1 VDMSEDHKPTDEA
14 ELSRI
19 QRAGG
24 HVGADGRV
32 NGGLN
37 LSRAIGDHFY
47 KENSG
52 LSLEEQMITALP
64 DVRSRSLQ
72 SDDEFIVLACDGIWN
87 TKSSQEVVDFVG
99 RRLREGVREKETQ
112 SLGALLETV
121 CEELCE
127 DCLAADT
134 DNDGTGCD
142 NMTSAIVLLIPSPS
156 LPPLPP
162 PI

>member
-1 VDMSEDHKPTDEA
+1 MSEDHKPTDEP

-47 KENSG
+47 KENSE

-64 DVRSRSLQ
+64 DVQSRSLQ
-72 SDDEFIVLACDGIWN
+72 TEDEFVVLACDGIWN

-99 RRLREGVREKETQ
+99 QKLREGVREREMQ

-121 CEELCE
+121 CEELCD

-142 NMTSAIVLLIPSPS
+142 NMTATIVLLSPPSPS
-156 LPPLPP
+156 LPSLPP